1 MDLEHVR
8 EILPSPE
15 SRGTLPDCLQSEN
28 FDRRGAAIAIRL
40 LDNVLVQRVL
50 CLSVN
55 SVLDFSHSLSRVAP
69 MSRKIL
75 NQLDF
80 VRLCSSL

>member
-8 EILPSPE
+8 EIPPSPE

-28 FDRRGAAIAIRL
+28 FDRRGTAIAIRL
-40 LDNVLVQRVL
+40 HSNVLVQRLL
-50 CLSVN
+50 CMSVN
-55 SVLDFSHSLSRVAP
+55 SVLDFSHSLSRVAH

-75 NQLDF
+75 DQLDF
-80 VRLCSSL
+80 VRLCFTL